1 MEASSGLY
9 RDSFERAR
17 PNSAFQAV
25 QGRVHLMRA
34 LTQDVAAYYH
44 ERALAEEAYTKAL
57 NKLASR
63 LRDAGSA
70 TVLANIPHQVNGA
83 SDRRQDERTQ
93 LGAWHAVIARLE
105 TELKDT
111 TRMHEQWRKR
121 AVEEV
126 EAPLAGSTTD
136 ATWTRWTQAEAHL
149 ASTVKEYEAQL
160 DKVQK
165 VRPCVTWP
173 AASWRRD

>member
-1 MEASSGLY
+1 MDASSGLY

-25 QGRVHLMRA
+25 QSRVHLMRA

-44 ERALAEEAYTKAL
+44 ERAQAEEAYTKAL

-70 TVLANIPHQVNGA
+70 TVMANIAQQVG

-93 LGAWHAVIARLE
+93 LGAWHAVVARLE
-105 TELKDT
+105 TELRDT

-121 AVEEV
+121 AVDEV
-126 EAPLAGSTTD
+126 EAPLAVSTTD
-136 ATWTRWTQAEAHL
+136 ATWTRWTQAEAQL

-165 VRPCVTWP
+165 VRPCV
-173 AASWRRD
+173 A